1 MTLLKKINYLLTYN
15 QKRQLIF
22 LAGLLLIGILF
33 EMLGLGILIPAL
45 GIMLKSD
52 IGKEY
57 PVLQPFLEYLGNPTQ
72 VQLVV
77 IGMLTLVFIYIIKAV
92 FLIFLSWKQSQF
104 SSELS
109 ADLSSKLFLG
119 YLQQPYSFHLERN
132 SAELLRNIQGEV
144 ALFSF
149 ISQSIISLTIEISI
163 VIGVVAMLIIVEPVG
178 AVVTTAFL
186 AMAAY
191 MYHIFTKKKVLAW
204 GVSRQFHSGLANQH
218 LMQGLGGV
226 KDVKLTGRDKYFL
239 EQFNVHNKANAKIQ
253 TRVSAVG
260 LIPRTY
266 LELLAVMGLAVLILF
281 MSIRGKSFELLLPIL
296 GVFAAAAFRV
306 IPSANRIMTALQGIR
321 YARPVVDMLYSEFSL
336 IRNSQMSL
344 SSANQIVFTDE
355 MSINNITYNYPNSD
369 IKVLDN
375 VSLKIKKGESIAFIG
390 PSGSGKSTLVDI
402 ILGLLVPISGD
413 IYIDGTEIHNNIR
426 SWQNQLGYVPQSIYL
441 TDDSLRNNI
450 AFGIAAHEINDIQV
464 SKAIQAA
471 QLDEFIE
478 TLPEGLE
485 TFVGERGV
493 RLSGGQKQRI
503 GIARALYHN
512 PQVMIFDEATSA
524 LDGETETGVMEAISA
539 LKGIKTV
546 IIIAHRL
553 TTVLNCDRIYCLE
566 KGKLIKVGTPQD
578 VLNFDYSVNNKIN
591 E

>member
-1 MTLLKKINYLLTYN
+1 MTLLNKINFLLTPK
-15 QKRQLIF
+15 QKKQLTF
-22 LAGLLLIGILF
+22 LALLLFIGILF

-45 GIMLKSD
+45 GIMLKTD
-52 IGKEY
+52 IGKNY
-57 PVLQPFLEYLGNPTQ
+57 PILQPFLEFLGNPTQ
-72 VQLVV
+72 VELVV
-77 IGMLTLVFIYIIKAV
+77 IGMVTLVFIYLVKAI
-92 FLIFLSWKQSQF
+92 FLVYLSWKQSEF

-119 YLQQPYSFHLERN
+119 YMRQPYSFHLERN

-144 ALFSF
+144 ALFTF

-163 VIGVVAMLIIVEPVG
+163 VIGVVSMLVIVEPMG
-178 AVVTTAFL
+178 AIVVTVFL
-186 AMAAY
+186 GTAAY
-191 MYHIFTKKKVLAW
+191 LYHIITKKKISGW
-204 GVSRQFHSGLANQH
+204 GVARQFHSGLASQH

-226 KDVKLTGRDKYFL
+226 KDVKLTGRDGYFL
-239 EQFNVHNKANAKIQ
+239 EQFDFHNKMNAKIQ
-253 TRVSAVG
+253 TRVAAVG
-260 LIPRTY
+260 LVPRTY

-281 MSIRGKSFELLLPIL
+281 MASSGKSFELLLPVL

-321 YARPVVDMLYSEFSL
+321 YGRPVVDMLYTEFGLIRTAEDSL
-336 IRNSQMSL
+336 I
-344 SSANQIVFTDE
+344 TGE
-355 MSINNITYNYPNSD
+355 SILFNHELAIKDISFKYPGSD
-369 IKVLDN
+369 MNVLDS
-375 VSLKIKKGESIAFIG
+375 VSLNIKKGESIAFIG

-402 ILGLLVPISGD
+402 ILGLLKPDSGMIIVD
-413 IYIDGTEIHNNIR
+413 HINTLTNIR

-450 AFGIAAHEINDIQV
+450 AFGIAAQEISDIQI
-464 SKAIQAA
+464 SKAIKSA

-503 GIARALYHN
+503 GIARALYHD
-512 PQVMIFDEATSA
+512 PKIMIFDEATSA
-524 LDGETETGVMEAISA
+524 LDGETESGVMEAISA

-553 TTVLNCDRIYCLE
+553 STVINCDRIYSLE
-566 KGKLIKVGTPQD
+566 KGKIVKIGSPKEVLAVIK
-578 VLNFDYSVNNKIN
+578 
-591 E
+591 